1 LTNLA
6 AHTEKAKMKLR
17 LPDFKTGRVLVTGD
31 LMLDRYWYGSTSR
44 ISPEAPVQVVKVGEI
59 EQRAGGA
66 GNVALN
72 IAALNGPVNL
82 LALVGA
88 DEPASALE
96 TLLTDCKV
104 ACHFV
109 APEDCR
115 TITKLRVIS
124 RNQQLIRLDFE
135 DFFSAANSE
144 QLIDRYEQQLLN
156 CDVVVL
162 SDYGKGTL
170 QNIPALISS
179 ARESGKAVLVDPKG
193 NDFSIYQNATMIT
206 PNQAEFEAV
215 VGPCDSESEFIEK
228 GTRLRTEINLEA
240 LLVTRS
246 EKGMVLFQRDTEPF
260 VQATHAREVYDV
272 TGAGDTVIATLATA
286 LAAGSDLVE
295 ATQIANLAAGIVV
308 RKLGTATT
316 NIKEIQSEMLKH
328 SPLKRGVT
336 DESSLLELLQKARDA
351 DEKIVMTN
359 GCFDILH
366 AGHVAYLSKAA
377 ELGDRLIVAVNT
389 DKSVRQLKGPDR
401 PINNEMQRMAVLSAL
416 ESVDWVVPFGEETPA
431 RLIAQCLPDILV
443 KGGDYRAEDIAG
455 GQAVV
460 DNGGEVKV
468 LDFVDGFSTTA
479 VINAIKKKV

>member
-1 LTNLA
+1 
-6 AHTEKAKMKLR
+6 MKLH

-31 LMLDRYWYGSTSR
+31 LMLDRYWHGSTSR
-44 ISPEAPVQVVKVGEI
+44 ISPEAPVPVIKIGEI

-72 IAALNGPVNL
+72 IAALSGPVNL
-82 LALVGA
+82 LALVGT

-96 TLLTDCKV
+96 ALLTDLNV
-104 ACHFV
+104 VCHFV
-109 APEDCR
+109 APEGCS

-135 DFFSAANSE
+135 DTFSVANSE
-144 QLIDRYEQQLLN
+144 QLIDQYEQQLST

-170 QNIPALISS
+170 QNFPALISS
-179 ARESGKAVLVDPKG
+179 ARKSGKAVLVDPKG
-193 NDFSIYQNATMIT
+193 SDFSIYQNATLIT

-215 VGPCDSESEFIEK
+215 AGVCESESEFMKK
-228 GTRLRTEINLEA
+228 GTRLCTEINLEA

-246 EKGMVLFQRDTEPF
+246 EKGMVLFQRGKEPF
-260 VQATHAREVYDV
+260 VQATDAREVYDV
-272 TGAGDTVIATLATA
+272 TGAGDTVIAALATA

-295 ATQIANLAAGIVV
+295 ATQIANLAAGLVV

-316 NIKEIQSEMLKH
+316 SVKEIQSEMLKH

-336 DESSLLELLQKARDA
+336 DESSLLELLAKAKA
-351 DEKIVMTN
+351 SDEKIVMTN

-389 DKSVRQLKGPDR
+389 DASVKQLKGPDR
-401 PINNEMQRMAVLSAL
+401 PINNEMQRMAVLSGL
-416 ESVDWVVPFGEETPA
+416 ESVDWVVPFSEQTPA
-431 RLIAQCLPDILV
+431 RLIGACLPDVLV
-443 KGGDYRAEDIAG
+443 KGGDYQPEEIAG
-455 GQAVV
+455 GDAVI
-460 DNGGEVKV
+460 DNGGVVKV
-468 LDFVDGFSTTA
+468 LDFVDGLSTTA
-479 VINAIKKKV
+479 VIEAIKKRV